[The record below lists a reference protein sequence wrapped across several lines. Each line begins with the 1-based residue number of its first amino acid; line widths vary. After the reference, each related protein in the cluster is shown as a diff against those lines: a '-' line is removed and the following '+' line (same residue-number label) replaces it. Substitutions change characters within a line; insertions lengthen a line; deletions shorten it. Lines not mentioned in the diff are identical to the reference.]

1 MTIKKIILDCD
12 PGHDDAVA
20 IMLAAASDKI
30 KILGITC
37 VAGNTTLENTKSNS
51 LKICSL
57 IGKTDLK
64 IYSGAEKPLKYDL
77 VTAAHVHGK
86 SGLDIEGSP
95 VKIAENYEL
104 QDQHAVDFIIQTCH
118 DFKDQIY
125 LCPTGPLTNIAMSL
139 QKDPSIIKKIKEIV
153 FMGGAAMTLGNIT
166 PAAEF
171 NIYVDPHAASIVL
184 NSGIPLV
191 MLGLDVTHKVNVN
204 DQIINEIQQNN
215 NQSSNF
221 FADLMKF
228 YSKFHRKLYQTDKT
242 PLHDPCVIAYLIDPL
257 IFEGKLVNVQVEEN
271 SNLTR
276 GETVVDWFG
285 VTGQPTNCNVI
296 TEVNHNKFFSLLKKE
311 LKNLN

>member
-1 MTIKKIILDCD
+1 M
-12 PGHDDAVA
+12 
-20 IMLAAASDKI
+20 
-30 KILGITC
+30 
-37 VAGNTTLENTKSNS
+37 
-51 LKICSL
+51 

-95 VKIAENYEL
+95 IKIAENYEL

-171 NIYVDPHAASIVL
+171 NIYVDPEAAKLVLQCSRPIVMM
-184 NSGIPLV
+184 S
-191 MLGLDVTHKVNVN
+191 LDVTHQVLTTQKRVDTIRNLVSSVGE
-204 DQIINEIQQNN
+204 EI
-215 NQSSNF
+215 
-221 FADLMKF
+221 AALIEF
-228 YSKFHRKLYQTDKT
+228 YERYDEEKYHLDGA
-242 PLHDPCVIAYLIDPL
+242 PLHDPCTVAYLLKPEL
-257 IFEGKLVNVQVEEN
+257 FKFKNVNVEIETGGIFTLLSCGQG
-271 SNLTR
+271 LT
-276 GETVVDWFG
+276 T
-285 VTGQPTNCNVI
+285 
-296 TEVNHNKFFSLLKKE
+296 KSLQDR
-311 LKNLN
+311 